1 MENIKEL
8 RDLILEVL
16 GLDLSDD
23 EVEKLA
29 LEIEELSAGLDL
41 VDFL

>member
-16 GLDLSDD
+16 ELDLSDD

-29 LEIEELSAGLDL
+29 LEIEELSADLDL